1 LYQHEAL
8 RASTRSFDVTELE
21 MTNVLTTVLE
31 EVTEP
36 SIDRAHV
43 ARRIDDWAERID
55 RLYAQLEQWLPPG
68 WTADRSRNVRMHEPL
83 MEKFDIAP
91 RNLPVL
97 TLLHQGEPAARVAP
111 RGLWIVGINGRLDLY
126 RGDKHFTIIDT
137 AENLTPSAWHI
148 APYSNRH
155 DSRPLNRETFA
166 AAL

>member
-1 LYQHEAL
+1 
-8 RASTRSFDVTELE
+8 

-36 SIDRAHV
+36 NIDRAHV
-43 ARRIDDWAERID
+43 ARRVDDWAERID
-55 RLYAQLEQWLPPG
+55 KLYAQLEQWLPPD

-97 TLLHQGEPAARVAP
+97 TLLYQGEPAARVAP

-126 RGDKHFTIIDT
+126 HGNKHFIIVDH
-137 AENLTPSAWHI
+137 AENLKPPEWHV
-148 APYSNRH
+148 APLSDRRNLL
-155 DSRPLNRETFA
+155 PLNCETFTD
-166 AAL
+166 ALQ